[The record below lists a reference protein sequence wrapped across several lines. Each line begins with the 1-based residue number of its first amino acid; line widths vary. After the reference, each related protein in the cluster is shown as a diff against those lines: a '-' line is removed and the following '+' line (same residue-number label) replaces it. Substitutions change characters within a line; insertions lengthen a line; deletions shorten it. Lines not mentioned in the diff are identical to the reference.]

1 MGKHVSSRPPRIL
14 REIRTSLPG
23 QHIHTAASE
32 PESGN
37 GPDLLV
43 HTGQDDVSALA
54 SPGHRMLGIFFWVA
68 WLAWGVYTWWF
79 VERTITDFVV
89 ASVVWTAAFIFSV
102 VGIPIVRQ
110 MVRNQRRR

>member
-1 MGKHVSSRPPRIL
+1 MGKHVYGRPPRIAH
-14 REIRTSLPG
+14 EIRTSLPG

-37 GPDLLV
+37 GPGSPIY
-43 HTGQDDVSALA
+43 TGQGDVGALA
-54 SPGHRMLGIFFWVA
+54 SPAHRVLGIFFWVA
-68 WLAWGVYTWWF
+68 WLTWGVYTWWF

-89 ASVVWTAAFIFSV
+89 ASVVWTGAFIFSV

-110 MVRNQRRR
+110 MARNQRRR